1 MVVMLKSINNKQSAN
16 LLLVKKN
23 IALLIVFLFFAH
35 FLTAQESAEKWIKG
49 QITADAI
56 PLQGIS
62 VINTSSKI
70 ISVSDQN
77 GNFSIVAKEGDV
89 LSFSAVDYEPLRKII
104 NKQGFKLGS
113 IVVNMTPTSIELK
126 EVIVNGH
133 PEISAENLGIIPR
146 DQIKLTPAERKVY
159 TATSTN
165 TDALLNYFS
174 GRTKMLKKEVAI
186 EKKELLLAKLEYL
199 FEDKYYIE
207 TLKVPQE
214 FIKGFQYYCVEDNGF
229 ASSLQSKNKTM
240 SMFLIVGLAFNYN
253 KNRVNGIEI
262 R

>member
-1 MVVMLKSINNKQSAN
+1 MIVVLKSINSKQRAN

-23 IALLIVFLFFAH
+23 ITLLIVFLFFTQ

-56 PLQGIS
+56 PLQGIN

-70 ISVSDQN
+70 KSVSDQY

-113 IVVNMTPTSIELK
+113 IVVNMTPASIELK

-146 DQIKLTPAERKVY
+146 NQIKLTPAERKVY
-159 TATSTN
+159 TATSG

-174 GRTKMLKKEVAI
+174 GRTKMLKKEMAL
-186 EKKELLLAKLEYL
+186 EKKEVLMSKLEYL

-207 TLKVPQE
+207 TLKIPQE
-214 FIKGFQYYCVEDNGF
+214 LIKGFQYYCVEDAGF

-240 SMFLIVGLAFNYN
+240 SMFLIVGLASNYN
-253 KNRVNGIEI
+253 KNRESGAEI
-262 R
+262 H

>member
-1 MVVMLKSINNKQSAN
+1 VR
-16 LLLVKKN
+16 KN
-23 IALLIVFLFFAH
+23 ITFLFFLFSLIQAVS
-35 FLTAQESAEKWIKG
+35 AQTGIEKLIKG

-56 PLQGIS
+56 PLSGINI
-62 VINTSSKI
+62 INTSSKI
-70 ISVSDQN
+70 NSVSDQY
-77 GNFSIVAKEGDV
+77 GNFSINAKEGDV
-89 LSFSAVDYEPLRKII
+89 LSFSAVDYETLRKII
-104 NKQGFKLGS
+104 KKQEFNLGN
-113 IVVNMTPTSIELK
+113 IVVNMTATSIELK

-186 EKKELLLAKLEYL
+186 ERKESLMAKLEYL

-207 TLKVPQE
+207 TLKIPE
-214 FIKGFQYYCVEDNGF
+214 EHIKGFQYYCVEDVDF
-229 ASSLQSKNKTM
+229 ANAIKSKNKTM
-240 SMFLIVGLAFNYN
+240 SMFLIVGLAYKYN
-253 KNRVNGIEI
+253 KNRENATVDQ
-262 R
+262 

>member
-1 MVVMLKSINNKQSAN
+1 MVVVLNSIDNKQRAN

-23 IALLIVFLFFAH
+23 IGLLIIFLFFTQ

-56 PLQGIS
+56 PLQGIN

-70 ISVSDQN
+70 KSVSDQY

-104 NKQGFKLGS
+104 NKLGFKLGS
-113 IVVNMTPTSIELK
+113 IVVNMTPASIELK

-146 DQIKLTPAERKVY
+146 NQIKLTPAERKVY
-159 TATSTN
+159 TATSG

-174 GRTKMLKKEVAI
+174 GRTKMLKKEVAL
-186 EKKELLLAKLEYL
+186 EKKEILMTKLEYL

-207 TLKVPQE
+207 TLKIPE
-214 FIKGFQYYCVEDNGF
+214 ELIKGFQYYCVEDADF
-229 ASSLQSKNKTM
+229 ASSIQSKNKTM
-240 SMFLIVGLAFNYN
+240 SMFLIVGLASSYN
-253 KNRVNGIEI
+253 KNRESGAEI
-262 R
+262 H